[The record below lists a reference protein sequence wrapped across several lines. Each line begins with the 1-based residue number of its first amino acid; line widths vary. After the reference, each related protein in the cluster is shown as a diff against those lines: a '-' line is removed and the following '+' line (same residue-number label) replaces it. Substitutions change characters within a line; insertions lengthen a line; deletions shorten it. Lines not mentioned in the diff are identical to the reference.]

1 MGQRAGAVHHQ
12 AQVQR
17 STRRGH
23 WLFACDPQAWG
34 KGIYF
39 IKYIKKTHKI
49 PHLLHSS
56 WKDTCD
62 RWQNLVA
69 VKAAGWQICT
79 SLVGGC
85 RCPWVQRA
93 L

>member
-12 AQVQR
+12 AQVRR

-39 IKYIKKTHKI
+39 IKYIKKN
-49 PHLLHSS
+49 PQNSSPSAQLLEGHL
-56 WKDTCD
+56 
-62 RWQNLVA
+62 
-69 VKAAGWQICT
+69 
-79 SLVGGC
+79 
-85 RCPWVQRA
+85 
-93 L
+93 